1 MKKIQEIYALNL
13 LDNTITLKEDDSKHF
28 VKKMELPSWLCE
40 TKSTYTIAQGE
51 IQIFIFL
58 SCYIDTI
65 HYYGVIIKEKSEFK
79 SYLMV

>member
-40 TKSTYTIAQGE
+40 TKSTYTIK
-51 IQIFIFL
+51 L
-58 SCYIDTI
+58 SP
-65 HYYGVIIKEKSEFK
+65 K
-79 SYLMV
+79 